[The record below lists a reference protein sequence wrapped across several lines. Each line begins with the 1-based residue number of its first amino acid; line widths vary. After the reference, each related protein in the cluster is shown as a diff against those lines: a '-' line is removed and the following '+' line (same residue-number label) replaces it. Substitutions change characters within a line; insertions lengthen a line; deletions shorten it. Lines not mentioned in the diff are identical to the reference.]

1 MPWIKKGNSVSVQ
14 KSKSSA
20 HLFVENVTGQCANL
34 VRKFTDRV
42 RCISLSLASPPIDGD
57 PPLPIRGAD
66 TSVNLER
73 KTIVLNMNSLDG
85 DTSSDDSDSSSD
97 RSLTPTG
104 SPLAYDPLVDQYSL
118 DCSADINLS
127 ETQLDS
133 IQKKSESVSPT
144 ESPAKELNENNEEV
158 QEDITVKSGYDT
170 MDMPFELWTLG
181 GNWSVVPQDYVF
193 PADQP
198 RIIEKQDVLS
208 QIPTCGYEYFTGYI
222 PPPEHGGE
230 VSMSSDNLGES
241 DTSQFD
247 WVDNP
252 LLKSRPQVETVFN
265 NVIDIPKNL
274 SHEQHDLLQ
283 AASPNENKFL
293 QRVRKKTSCDV
304 KSEVY
309 SVPQIPKSD
318 IGSTETS
325 VLQTSWL
332 DEYPYH
338 ALPSPKTNST
348 KSISL
353 KEKAYP
359 FVNTSAYST
368 DVNAYI
374 DVVPQDLT
382 YAEYPQATDLLGSYP
397 VKDVY
402 NLTANSAAP
411 SLPVLKSVI
420 KKKPKSSLKTS
431 HSATSSRAPSIEDD
445 EDGHL
450 IYHTGYIIR
459 DRYKVQSTLGEGTFG
474 KVVKVK
480 DLKRSG
486 VLALKVIKNVE
497 KYREAARLE
506 INVLE
511 KLEEKD
517 PDGKKLCVKMLD
529 WFDFHGHMCIA
540 FEILGLSVFDFLKDN
555 NYYPY
560 PLEQVRHIG
569 YQLCYAVKF
578 LHQNQLT
585 HTDLKPENIL
595 FVDSDYD
602 IFYSNKKKRDI
613 RRVKRTDVKLIDFGS
628 ATFDHEHHSTIVSTR
643 HYRAPEVILEVGWS
657 QPCDVWSIGCIMFE
671 LYLGVTLFQ
680 THDNREHLAM
690 MERILG
696 PISYRMARKTKTK
709 YFYHGRLEWDEKSS
723 AGRYVRENC
732 KPLKRYQM
740 SEDDEH
746 SELFDLITRMLEYEP
761 AQRISVADA
770 LHHPF
775 FQKLPENLR
784 LADRERSHSLSR

>member
-1 MPWIKKGNSVSVQ
+1 MDEVSDYKPRTQYAYRTRTRSKNFIDNLAAEISTKIENLLRPSEKRSVARDLNLEQSPTSKSATSGQSVSYSSSVPSRGYALA
-14 KSKSSA
+14 KSYTS
-20 HLFVENVTGQCANL
+20 TGIGSYS
-34 VRKFTDRV
+34 KG
-42 RCISLSLASPPIDGD
+42 LA
-57 PPLPIRGAD
+57 
-66 TSVNLER
+66 
-73 KTIVLNMNSLDG
+73 
-85 DTSSDDSDSSSD
+85 SDSSYTSSNTTGYSPSYLSSNHGLGSSSLLCSSYSSNYGGGTSYSSGLNRSVSFRD
-97 RSLTPTG
+97 KPSATLGISSGYSLTKSYSSSTVGEG
-104 SPLAYDPLVDQYSL
+104 SVRYRPRDNDSSLNSNYRYKRYSFL
-118 DCSADINLS
+118 NDKLNPI
-127 ETQLDS
+127 EE
-133 IQKKSESVSPT
+133 SESKVPT
-144 ESPAKELNENNEEV
+144 RKYDFSRDFGDPEKTPVVDRETDGSLSMFRRRFSRKNFLPL
-158 QEDITVKSGYDT
+158 EDKY
-170 MDMPFELWTLG
+170 
-181 GNWSVVPQDYVF
+181 
-193 PADQP
+193 
-198 RIIEKQDVLS
+198 
-208 QIPTCGYEYFTGYI
+208 
-222 PPPEHGGE
+222 
-230 VSMSSDNLGES
+230 
-241 DTSQFD
+241 
-247 WVDNP
+247 
-252 LLKSRPQVETVFN
+252 LK
-265 NVIDIPKNL
+265 
-274 SHEQHDLLQ
+274 
-283 AASPNENKFL
+283 
-293 QRVRKKTSCDV
+293 
-304 KSEVY
+304 
-309 SVPQIPKSD
+309 
-318 IGSTETS
+318 
-325 VLQTSWL
+325 
-332 DEYPYH
+332 DE
-338 ALPSPKTNST
+338 
-348 KSISL
+348 
-353 KEKAYP
+353 
-359 FVNTSAYST
+359 
-368 DVNAYI
+368 
-374 DVVPQDLT
+374 
-382 YAEYPQATDLLGSYP
+382 
-397 VKDVY
+397 
-402 NLTANSAAP
+402 
-411 SLPVLKSVI
+411 
-420 KKKPKSSLKTS
+420 LKTS
-431 HSATSSRAPSIEDD
+431 RNTSIIKEGSGFLASARESTTRLIRKYSRRESTLADVHQKGANEVTDNGKSSRFGTGEDGKTSTFGAPEDGKTSRFWVSPASDERFTSYALRRQRRLKEVLKSSRAPSIEDD